1 MNIARTISEYTEAV
15 RIAGEQLML
24 HKLRSLLTA
33 LGVIIGVW
41 AVILMGTAIKGIDK
55 GFTDSLDMI
64 GDDILYVQRWPWSDV
79 GDDWP
84 KYVNRPNI
92 EVTDAAEINDWI
104 DSHPESLLRIAAPT
118 TEMMTNVRRNNRDAS
133 RIYVWGSSAD
143 SSMMNTADLLHG
155 RFFTYSEELSRSMVA
170 VLGYDVA
177 DALFQEGIDH
187 AVGETVTI
195 RNYKFR
201 VIGVMERQGSF
212 LGLQSMD
219 KQVSIPFT
227 SMARISQNKWGNS
240 LRVQINEGANPE
252 IAVDQLTGV
261 YRGIRNLL
269 PGEENDFEI
278 NRSEALEDQLG
289 PVKTGLAIAG
299 FGITGLALF
308 VGAIGIA
315 NITFVSV
322 KERTR
327 EIGTRR
333 AIGARR
339 RAILLQFLA
348 ESISI
353 CLLGGLIGILFAFGT
368 KTLLVKAAPNFPFT
382 FSSDLIVMA
391 FGLSVVVGIL
401 SGLAPA
407 WQAARLDPANALR
420 HE

>member
-1 MNIARTISEYTEAV
+1 MNLARTISEWTEAV

-24 HKLRSLLTA
+24 HKVRSLLTA

-55 GFTDSLDMI
+55 GFNDSMDMI
-64 GDDILYVQRWPWSDV
+64 GDDILYIQRWPWKDI

-92 EVTDAAEINDWI
+92 EVSDAAEINDWI
-104 DSHPESLLRIAAPT
+104 DNHPESLLRIAAPT
-118 TEMMTNVRRNNRDAS
+118 TETMTNVRRKNRDAS

-155 RFFTYSEELSRSMVA
+155 RFFTYSEELSRSMVT

-177 DALFQEGIDH
+177 DALFPEGIDH

-212 LGLQSMD
+212 LGMQSMD
-219 KQVSIPFT
+219 KQVSMPYT
-227 SMARISQNKWGNS
+227 SMSRISQNKWGNS
-240 LRVQINEGANPE
+240 LRVQIIEGADTE

-261 YRGIRNLL
+261 YRGVRNLL

-289 PVKTGLAIAG
+289 PIKTGLAIAG

-348 ESISI
+348 ESVSI
-353 CLLGGLIGILFAFGT
+353 CLLGGIIGILLAFGT
-368 KTLLVKAAPNFPFT
+368 KSLLSKAAPNFPFT
-382 FSSDLIVMA
+382 FSSDLIIMA

>member
-1 MNIARTISEYTEAV
+1 MNIARNISEWTEAV

-55 GFTDSLDMI
+55 GFNDSMDMI
-64 GDDILYVQRWPWSDV
+64 GDDILYIQRWPWSDV

-84 KYVNRPNI
+84 KYVNRPII
-92 EVTDAAEINDWI
+92 EVEDANKINNWI
-104 DSHPESLLRIAAPT
+104 DNHPESLLRIAAPT
-118 TEMMTNVRRNNRDAS
+118 TETGGNVRRKNRDAS
-133 RIYVWGSSAD
+133 QIYMWGSSAD
-143 SSMMNTADLLHG
+143 SSMMNTADLEYG
-155 RFFTYSEELSRSMVA
+155 RFFTVAEELSRAPVV
-170 VLGYDVA
+170 VLGHDVA
-177 DALFQEGIDH
+177 DVLFPEGIDR
-187 AVGETVTI
+187 AVGETI
-195 RNYKFR
+195 SIKNHKFR

-212 LGLQSMD
+212 LGMFSMD
-219 KQVSIPFT
+219 KQVSMPYT
-227 SMARISQNKWGNS
+227 SMNKISQNKWGNS
-240 LRVQINEGANPE
+240 LRVQIVEGADPE
-252 IAVDQLTGV
+252 LAVDQLTGV
-261 YRGIRNLL
+261 YRTIRSLL

-289 PVKTGLAIAG
+289 PMKTGLAIAG

-339 RAILLQFLA
+339 QAILLQFLA

-353 CLLGGLIGILFAFGT
+353 CLMGGLIGILFAFGT
-368 KTLLVKAAPNFPFT
+368 KILLTKAAPTFPFT
-382 FSSDLIVMA
+382 FSSDLIVIA
-391 FGLSVVVGIL
+391 FGLSVLVGIL